1 MLNRLVSAAVLTL
14 VVCIAAVRP
23 AAQPG
28 RLVIVGGALAANNE
42 SVYRAILDGRLG
54 KGPLCVFP
62 TAAAAPDSAM
72 AGPVANFDTFGGA
85 GAAKGVL
92 IAMDKPET
100 ARDPAIVSQI

>member
-28 RLVIVGGALAANNE
+28 RLVIIGGALEANNE

-54 KGPLCVFP
+54 NGPICVFP
-62 TAAAAPDSAM
+62 TAGATPESAM
-72 AGPVANFDTFGGA
+72 AGPVAIFDTFGGA
-85 GAAKGVL
+85 GTAKGVL
-92 IAMDKPET
+92 VSMKKPET
-100 ARDPAIVSQI
+100 ARDPAIVSQ